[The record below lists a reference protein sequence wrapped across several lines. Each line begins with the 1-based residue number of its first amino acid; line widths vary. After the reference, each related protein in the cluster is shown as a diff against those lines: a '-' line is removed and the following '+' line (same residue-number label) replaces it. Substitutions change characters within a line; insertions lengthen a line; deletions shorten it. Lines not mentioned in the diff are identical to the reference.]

1 MQTCLVVE
9 DSKIVRKMSTGMVR
23 ELGFSVDEAE
33 DGLVAQDKVLGDMP
47 DLILLDWHMP
57 NMNGIE
63 FLTWLRSEAPNGDH
77 PIVIFCTAETDM
89 VHIQEALMAGANEYV
104 MKPFDADILR
114 SKLELLGVL

>member
-23 ELGFSVDEAE
+23 ELGFEVDEAE
-33 DGLVAQDKVLGDMP
+33 DGLVAQDKVLSDMP
-47 DLILLDWHMP
+47 DIILLDWHMP
-57 NMNGIE
+57 NMSGLE
-63 FLTWLRSEAPNGDH
+63 FIHWLRTEAPNGGD

-89 VHIQEALMAGANEYV
+89 SHIQEALMAGANEYV
-104 MKPFDADILR
+104 MKPFDAEILR